1 MIQFFLVNQ
10 KQCDLCSLIPKQLF
24 LMNTHH
30 TSNLYIIDQSG
41 APVSDSWMKDS

>member
-10 KQCDLCSLIPKQLF
+10 KQCDLCRLIPKQFF
-24 LMNTHH
+24 LKNTQH
-30 TSNLYIIDQSG
+30 TSNIYIIDQSG